1 MSQRL
6 LLLLVCGVLA
16 APAGWAQNPAWST
29 SVPRPLPFTLEGQVQ
44 AGEALQPV
52 HHAIV
57 RLYREADLLKECVTS
72 ADGRF
77 QFLGVPVGNYRIT
90 VRAEGF
96 QRAEEPVELAGR
108 GGTIQRLEIR
118 LQPEAVTPGTP
129 TVSVETLQ
137 IPKKARQEY
146 ERGREDLRQGKFAHA
161 AGHYRRAV
169 EAHAAFPQAWLE
181 LGVALR
187 GTGDAAGAG
196 RALRECL
203 RLDPPNLRARLNL
216 AELCA
221 ATGRAEEARGILD
234 ETVALHPGEP
244 DPHQDLGKLHFQAG
258 RLEEAEAE
266 WKKAVALPRVRP
278 EVHLLLAKLYLQRRQ
293 VAELVAELE
302 EYLQKDP
309 GGPYAGQVRATLAS
323 IRKQ

>member
-1 MSQRL
+1 MGATL
-6 LLLLVCGVLA
+6 I
-16 APAGWAQNPAWST
+16 GWAQSPAWST
-29 SVPRPLPFTLEGQVQ
+29 YVPRPLPFTLEGQVQ
-44 AGEALQPV
+44 SVEALQPV
-52 HHAIV
+52 HHAVV
-57 RLYREADLLKECVTS
+57 RLYREADMLRECVTG

-77 QFLGVPVGNYRIT
+77 QFLGVPVGRYRIT
-90 VRAEGF
+90 VWAEGF
-96 QRAEEPVELAGR
+96 QRVEEPLELVGR

-118 LQPEAVTPGTP
+118 LRPEEVTPGAP

-146 ERGREDLRQGKFAHA
+146 ERGQVDLRKGKYANA

-187 GTGDAAGAG
+187 GAGDAAGAG

-221 ATGRAEEARGILD
+221 ATGRAEEARGLLD

-266 WKKAVALPRVRP
+266 WKKAAALPRARP
-278 EVHLLLAKLYLQRRQ
+278 EVHLLLARLYLQRRQ

-302 EYLQKDP
+302 EYLQKEP
-309 GGPYAGQVRATLAS
+309 GGPYASQVRATLES
-323 IRKQ
+323 IRNR